1 MVDLDKVKAFVADKR
16 GWSVQAPGMGLNIAL
31 AHIEALVAEVE
42 ALRRAAKGVVE
53 DYDRANEQRWDEN
66 KWGEFGGV
74 EALRGSPMIVV
85 PGNKPAVEV
94 REDDGE

>member
-1 MVDLDKVKAFVADKR
+1 MVDLDKVKAWVE
-16 GWSVQAPGMGLNIAL
+16 WSRREYLCTHEESR

-42 ALRRAAKGVVE
+42 ALRQAAKAVVE